1 MNPFGLSLSK
11 PPLSTSGSEEVRG
24 FDRLSPNGVGVRRV
38 LALAA
43 AALPLLAAA
52 DSPGVPIREA
62 RWLTAAS
69 LERALSTEPA
79 ECLVEPPRPEA
90 RRAVAIGRIAFR
102 APLLLGGQAA
112 RAGMSCATCHRNGR
126 GNPDFLFPGLSGPPG
141 TADVTSS
148 LMSSHRGDHVANPVP
163 IPDLGGPAA
172 RLKVSRDPA
181 SGALER
187 FIHGL
192 VAEEFDGPE
201 PPPEVLAGLAAY
213 VRALKPE
220 GCGRGDRPITL
231 ASRLA
236 DVDAAVDL
244 ARESRGETRRLLL
257 AAARSTLG
265 AIDERF
271 PGAEAD
277 RILLRQADSDLAA
290 IRIGQADFG
299 RWDRNWPARKARLL
313 ADRGRSLFDP
323 TRLRKALR

>member
-1 MNPFGLSLSK
+1 MGRGRARAGALSA
-11 PPLSTSGSEEVRG
+11 
-24 FDRLSPNGVGVRRV
+24 V
-38 LALAA
+38 LI
-43 AALPLLAAA
+43 LPLVAAA
-52 DSPGVPIREA
+52 DARPVPIREA
-62 RWLTAAS
+62 RWLTPAS
-69 LERALSTEPA
+69 LVRALSTEPA
-79 ECLVEPPRPEA
+79 ECLVEPAGAEA

-112 RAGMSCATCHRNGR
+112 RAGMSCATCHRSGR

-163 IPDLGGPAA
+163 IPDLGGPRE
-172 RLKVSRDPA
+172 RLKVPRDPA

-192 VAEEFDGPE
+192 VTEEFDGPE

-213 VRALKPE
+213 ARALRPE

-236 DVDAAVDL
+236 DVEAAVAL
-244 ARESRGETRRLLL
+244 ARNSSGETRRLLL

-271 PGAEAD
+271 DGLEAD

-290 IRIGQADFG
+290 IRAGQADFTA
-299 RWDRNWPARKARLL
+299 WDRRWPARKARLR
-313 ADRGRSLFDP
+313 ADQPRSLFDP
-323 TRLRKALR
+323 IRLRRALNSPLPQGEGS

>member
-1 MNPFGLSLSK
+1 MGRGRARAGALS
-11 PPLSTSGSEEVRG
+11 
-24 FDRLSPNGVGVRRV
+24 
-38 LALAA
+38 
-43 AALPLLAAA
+43 AALLLPLVAAA
-52 DSPGVPIREA
+52 DARPVPIREA
-62 RWLTAAS
+62 RWLTPAS
-69 LERALSTEPA
+69 LARALSTEPA
-79 ECLVEPPRPEA
+79 ECLVEPAGAEA
-90 RRAVAIGRIAFR
+90 HRAVAIGRAVFR

-126 GNPDFLFPGLSGPPG
+126 GNPDFLVPGLSGPPG

-163 IPDLGGPAA
+163 IPDLGGARD

-213 VRALKPE
+213 VRALRPE
-220 GCGRGDRPITL
+220 GCGRGDRPIAL

-236 DVDAAVDL
+236 DAEAAVAL
-244 ARESRGETRRLLL
+244 ARDSRGETRRLLL

-271 PGAEAD
+271 PDDAD
-277 RILLRQADSDLAA
+277 RTLLRQADSDLAA
-290 IRIGQADFG
+290 IRAGQGDFTA
-299 RWDRNWPARKARLL
+299 WDRRWPGRKARLL
-313 ADRGRSLFDP
+313 ADERRSLFDP
-323 TRLRKALR
+323 ARLRRALH

>member
-1 MNPFGLSLSK
+1 MGRGRSRSGALSA
-11 PPLSTSGSEEVRG
+11 
-24 FDRLSPNGVGVRRV
+24 V
-38 LALAA
+38 LL
-43 AALPLLAAA
+43 LPLVAAA
-52 DSPGVPIREA
+52 DGRGVPIREA
-62 RWLTAAS
+62 RWLAPAG
-69 LERALSTEPA
+69 LERALSAEPA
-79 ECLVEPPRPEA
+79 ECLVEPAGAEA
-90 RRAVAIGRIAFR
+90 RRAVAIGRVAFR

-126 GNPDFLFPGLSGPPG
+126 GNPDFLFPGLSGAPG

-163 IPDLGGPAA
+163 IPDLGGPRD

-181 SGALER
+181 DGALER

-201 PPPEVLAGLAAY
+201 PSPEVLAGLAAY
-213 VRALKPE
+213 VRALRPE

-236 DVDAAVDL
+236 DVETAVDL
-244 ARESRGETRRLLL
+244 ARDSGGETRRLLL

-271 PGAEAD
+271 GGRESD
-277 RILLRQADSDLAA
+277 RDVLRQADSDLSA
-290 IRIGQADFG
+290 IRNGRADFAV
-299 RWDRNWPARKARLL
+299 WDRSWPARKARLI
-313 ADRGRSLFDP
+313 ADRSRSLYDP
-323 TRLRKALR
+323 TRLRRALNSPLPRGEG